1 MAEINDQSLST
12 FLDGIDDTLG
22 LSSDISLPI
31 NLTDITNTN
40 CSDLDNEFLGKILN
54 RSRENFMNNLLFLS

>member
-1 MAEINDQSLST
+1 MAEINDQSLSN

-31 NLTDITNTN
+31 NLTDITNVN
-40 CSDLDNEFLGKILN
+40 SSDLDNEFLGK
-54 RSRENFMNNLLFLS
+54 NFKSIS